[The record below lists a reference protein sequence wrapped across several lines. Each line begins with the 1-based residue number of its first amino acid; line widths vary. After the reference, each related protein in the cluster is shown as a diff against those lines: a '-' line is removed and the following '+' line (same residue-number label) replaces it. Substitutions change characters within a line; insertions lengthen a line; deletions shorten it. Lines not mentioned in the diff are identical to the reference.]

1 MRLFVAAWPDGPTS
15 TRLSSLTLEPTGGLT
30 LVRPGQW
37 HVTLRFLGEV
47 SGGLVPALVA
57 VLATTT
63 GGLPD
68 RIRCEAG
75 PATAWFSGARVLQ
88 IPVSGL
94 DRVADAVHAATLP
107 VVPDTDH
114 RRPPFTGHMTVARAK
129 RGLLDAAARTALA
142 GIPFS
147 ASFEIE
153 HLDLVA
159 SQSSPEGPSYTT
171 LARVPVRG

>member
-1 MRLFVAAWPDGPTS
+1 MFVAAWPDDPTS
-15 TRLSSLTLEPTGGLT
+15 ERLSSLTLGPAGGLT

-47 SGGLVPALVA
+47 TGGIVPALVA
-57 VLATTT
+57 ALATTT
-63 GGLPD
+63 AEFPD

-75 PATAWFSGARVLQ
+75 PGTAWFTGARVLQ

-94 DRVADAVHAATLP
+94 DEVADAVRSATLP
-107 VVPDTDH
+107 VIPDTDH
-114 RRPPFTGHMTVARAK
+114 RHPTFTGHVTVARSK
-129 RGLLDAAARTALA
+129 RGRLDAAARTALA

-147 ASFEIE
+147 ASFEID

-159 SQSSPEGPSYTT
+159 SQPSPEGPGYTT
-171 LARVPVRG
+171 LARVPLHG